1 MSFTNS
7 LVCPECGK
15 NYPLKKQLIQCP
27 VCEIDLVT
35 PTQSPN
41 VNKRKARD
49 ISNNSGP
56 VILGDG
62 ATVYEQAKSN
72 MANYEFSAQRKINQF
87 QLGAPVASWLTF
99 SAALMWFLHTSGSIA
114 SVLSIFGVQIKSDPS
129 KSDLLKQIINFF
141 ASTIYDYRLVIS
153 GNITLVSLYFIVVW
167 INKLRDLNNGIPIH
181 VSGKKFYK
189 KYRGTVLEGSFN
201 SECPAEGCSGS
212 LTVTIAPSNQ
222 EGCKIIGKCNKRPK
236 LHTYDFDPETLKGG
250 WVKLTEKPKPNNSQ
264 THRQ

>member
-72 MANYEFSAQRKINQF
+72 IANYEFSAQRKINQF

-114 SVLSIFGVQIKSDPS
+114 SVLSIFGVQIKSDS
-129 KSDLLKQIINFF
+129 LKSDLLKQIINFF
-141 ASTIYDYRLVIS
+141 ASTIYDYRLIIS
-153 GNITLVSLYFIVVW
+153 GIITLVSLYFIVVW

-236 LHTYDFDPETLKGG
+236 LHLSTGQKLKG
-250 WVKLTEKPKPNNSQ
+250 
-264 THRQ
+264 